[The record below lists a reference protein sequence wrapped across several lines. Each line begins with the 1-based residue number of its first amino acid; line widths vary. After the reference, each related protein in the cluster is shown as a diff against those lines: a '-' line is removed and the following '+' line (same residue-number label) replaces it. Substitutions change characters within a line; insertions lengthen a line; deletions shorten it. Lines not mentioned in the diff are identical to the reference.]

1 MQKQLNLKIID
12 FVTWKNKSAT

>member
-12 FVTWKNKSAT
+12 FVT